1 MTERRSI
8 ILITGTTSGIGR
20 GLLKFYRE
28 AGLRLITVNRREIS
42 DELHEG
48 VNSFVL
54 DITNEHDVGM
64 LFNELSETSA
74 IPDVFILNAG
84 INKIDNVTGLN
95 YRAFKDVMDT
105 NFMGVMTFVGEIQ
118 RRNLKGRSVVALS
131 STSNIIANPSHL
143 GYHLS
148 KQNLHRAFRIFA
160 QSDSVNR
167 YKSVI
172 LGPVHTNITANSPP
186 LSGLNKRIF
195 DLLAVSVKQAADAI
209 THFIDGDRT
218 TLHYPRFA
226 VLFYHFA
233 RVVLICLPGL
243 YLGTRIPAEGDTGE
257 EDTR

>member
-1 MTERRSI
+1 
-8 ILITGTTSGIGR
+8 
-20 GLLKFYRE
+20 
-28 AGLRLITVNRREIS
+28 
-42 DELHEG
+42 
-48 VNSFVL
+48 
-54 DITNEHDVGM
+54 
-64 LFNELSETSA
+64 
-74 IPDVFILNAG
+74 
-84 INKIDNVTGLN
+84 
-95 YRAFKDVMDT
+95 
-105 NFMGVMTFVGEIQ
+105 MTFVGEIQ

-131 STSNIIANPSHL
+131 STSNIIANPGHL

-160 QSDSVNR
+160 QSDSVNH

-186 LSGLNKRIF
+186 LAGLNKRIF